1 MNNQSQKHYMRNNW
15 HIFLLM
21 IYPGQIFI
29 KFGIRYAQCSPFVVV
44 IVKCWGYKKKRK
56 LVKKIEFLANWGFFL
71 LNRWS
76 TKRAKSPSVHQYD
89 IGSYHRTFR
98 LQTWKAMERPIYNKV
113 TTIGVRNSFTKT
125 PTRPACNLR
134 NENYKHSCEK

>member
-21 IYPGQIFI
+21 INPGQIFV
-29 KFGIRYAQCSPFVVV
+29 KFGVRYAQCSPFVVV
-44 IVKCWGYKKKRK
+44 IVKCWGCKKKKISKMFFSK
-56 LVKKIEFLANWGFFL
+56 LRLFFL

-125 PTRPACNLR
+125 PTRPACNLQ
-134 NENYKHSCEK
+134 NENYYKHSREK